1 MVNNFLKNNLSIF
14 FGNIFFRIGGYV
26 YKFLM
31 IYLLDALSYG
41 ILTVVSP
48 FQNILQIL
56 AAGGLPPTISKY
68 ISEYNATNN
77 EEESY
82 KIILV
87 SFKIALLLGIFFG
100 LIMIFFIAP
109 FLVKIYKN
117 PILLVP
123 LQCIGL
129 IVPFSAIVGAFRGIF
144 QGVYKMQYILWSRG
158 VEQIMMIISSVLLVI
173 IGFSVVGALM
183 GTVIGFFCSL
193 ITVIIILHKYFLD
206 IYQGVFKFKLNF
218 KEELQI
224 AYKIIS
230 FSIPV
235 ILTAISE
242 IGIYSVTTT
251 IMPLF
256 ITISEI
262 GYFGIAEPIARLPLM
277 ISNSL
282 ATTMLPVSSEMLA
295 TNNNNSLKKYIF
307 NAFRYN
313 LIIMVPTCLF
323 LIIFSKEVL
332 LVMFFTKPSYSKGAV
347 VLSILTLGMFF
358 YSIFTIS
365 SSMIQGAG
373 KPKVS
378 MYLLMVAF
386 VQILILSFI
395 LIPYFGVN
403 GGAIATTLT
412 TLTISIISLFYL
424 NKLVS
429 INFNLSYYVKILFA
443 GVITGLFLLI
453 LSSNF
458 LGFVLGLVFLFPIY
472 ILSLMLF
479 KGFINVDL
487 EILSKFENKLPCT
500 FIFTIFRKIITN
512 GISLRYIDE
521 Y

>member
-1 MVNNFLKNNLSIF
+1 MVNNFLKNNLAIL
-14 FGNIFFRIGGYV
+14 FGNVFFRIGGYI

-31 IYLLDALSYG
+31 VYLLDTVSYG

-48 FQNILQIL
+48 FQNTLQVL

-77 EEESY
+77 EEECY

-87 SFKIALLLGIFFG
+87 SFKIAILLGILFG
-100 LIMIFFIAP
+100 LIMVFFIAP
-109 FLVKIYKN
+109 ALAKIYKN

-129 IVPFSAIVGAFRGIF
+129 IVPFSAVVGAFRGIF
-144 QGVYKMQYILWSRG
+144 QGVYKMQYILVSRG
-158 VEQIMMIISSVLLVI
+158 VEQIMMILSSILLI
-173 IGFSVVGALM
+173 ILGFSVVGALL

-193 ITVIIILHKYFLD
+193 ISVIVILHRYFFD
-206 IYQGVFKFKLNF
+206 IYNGILKLELGF
-218 KEELQI
+218 KEEIKI

-242 IGIYSVTTT
+242 IGIYSITTT

-256 ITISEI
+256 ITLSEI

-282 ATTMLPVSSEMLA
+282 STTMLPVSSEMIA
-295 TNNNNSLKKYIF
+295 TNKKDTLKKYIF

-313 LIIMVPTCLF
+313 LIIMVPICLF
-323 LIIFSKEVL
+323 LMIFSREVL
-332 LVMFFTKPSYSKGAV
+332 LVMFFTKPSYSKGAS

-358 YSIFTIS
+358 YSIFSIS
-365 SSMIQGAG
+365 SSMIQGSG

-378 MYLLMVAF
+378 MYLLMGAF
-386 VQILILSFI
+386 VQILVLSFI
-395 LIPYFGVN
+395 LIPHFGVN
-403 GGAIATTLT
+403 GGAIATALT
-412 TLTISIISLFYL
+412 TLTISLISLFYL

-429 INFNLSYYVKILFA
+429 INFNILYYIKILFA
-443 GVITGLFLLI
+443 GLVTGVFLLV
-453 LSSNF
+453 LPSNI
-458 LGFVLGLVFLFPIY
+458 LGFCLGLIFLLPVY
-472 ILSLMLF
+472 ILILMLV
-479 KGFINVDL
+479 KGFIDVDL
-487 EILSKFENKLPCT
+487 EILSKFENKIPVKN
-500 FIFTIFRKIITN
+500 IFAIFRKIIIK
-512 GISLRYIDE
+512 GMD
-521 Y
+521 